1 MSPKYILYVLPLI
14 IIWIIYYIDIT
25 QINFKYKLF
34 LYVFL
39 IFGNL
44 VVLNQN
50 YNDRPIKRPP
60 IKEML
65 TLINNSSIKM
75 VTSNVGNDKLFE
87 NYLQSLKDFKK
98 FNLSIL
104 SLEDIKNEELK
115 SVWLICNNSPRSDT
129 KIYVETPCED
139 DILDNKF
146 KNKENIKLL
155 DVQLTLYQD

>member
-1 MSPKYILYVLPLI
+1 
-14 IIWIIYYIDIT
+14 
-25 QINFKYKLF
+25 
-34 LYVFL
+34 
-39 IFGNL
+39 
-44 VVLNQN
+44 
-50 YNDRPIKRPP
+50 
-60 IKEML
+60 
-65 TLINNSSIKM
+65 M

-115 SVWLICNNSPRSDT
+115 SVWLICNNSPRSAT